1 MIKIAPSLLA
11 ANFTKLGSEVESLN
25 MTDAYM
31 LHLDIMDGLFVP
43 NISFGYDIVKQLRPI
58 STLIF
63 DVHLMISDPMKYID
77 KFIDAGANSITF
89 HYEASK
95 QNAKEILEYIRSK
108 GVKAALSVKPA
119 TNIKEIEDLLPY
131 MDMLLIMSVEP
142 GFGGQKYI
150 PDATDKIKLS
160 RRLIDE
166 KGLKTLIQV
175 DGGVNASN
183 IAEVYKAGCDIAVAG
198 TAVFGKSNRMQA
210 IEELQEL
217 SVQ

>member
-77 KFIDAGANSITF
+77 KFVDAGANSITF

-108 GVKAALSVKPA
+108 GVKAALSVKPE
-119 TNIKEIEDLLPY
+119 TSIKEIEELLPY

-210 IEELQEL
+210 IEKLQKL

>member
-31 LHLDIMDGLFVP
+31 LHLDIMDGAFVP
-43 NISFGYDIVKQLRPI
+43 NISFGYDVVKQLRPM

-63 DVHLMISDPMKYID
+63 DVHLMINEPMKYID

-119 TNIKEIEDLLPY
+119 TAIEEIEQLLPY

-150 PDATDKIKLS
+150 PSATDKIKLS
-160 RRLIDE
+160 RHLID
-166 KGLKTLIQV
+166 KNGLKTLIQV

-198 TAVFGKSNRMQA
+198 TAVFGKSNRAEA
-210 IEELQEL
+210 IEELETL
-217 SVQ
+217 SVR